1 MPSTSKKQH
10 NLMAM
15 VAHDPAAAK
24 RLGISQS
31 VGKDFIKADKGRKF
45 KEGGTMKEDS
55 AAYKAKEKKHV
66 AAMQKAGVPKKI
78 VAEEKAEAGLKC
90 GGKVRKMAR
99 GGGVEVKGKTKG
111 KMITMKKGGRCG

>member
-1 MPSTSKKQH
+1 MPSVSKKQH

-31 VGKDFIKADKGRKF
+31 VGKDFVKADKGRKF
-45 KEGGTMKEDS
+45 AGGGSMKEDS

-66 AAMQKAGVPKKI
+66 EAMKKAGVPKKI

-90 GGKVRKMAR
+90 GGKVKKMAR

>member
-15 VAHDPAAAK
+15 VANDPAAAK

-45 KEGGTMKEDS
+45 KEGGAMKEDS

-66 AAMQKAGVPKKI
+66 AAMKKAGVPKNI
-78 VAEEKAEAGLKC
+78 VREEESEAGLKC
-90 GGKVRKMAR
+90 GGKVKKMAR
-99 GGGVEVKGKTKG
+99 GGGVEAKGKTKG
-111 KMITMKKGGRCG
+111 KFITMKKGGRCG